1 MASKKIRQIIC
12 PEPGYTS
19 KSGFKCSIHDFSA
32 LLYHI
37 TNLNRTVFTKN
48 DPVQKALF
56 RNHSLRQTQVNKSK
70 KWKRSFSPPPNSFR
84 EFLAIPWKVHISPG
98 SCLISEQKNKK
109 KRLVRSLLFL
119 YSENIWMSPFL
130 VAGRCHPVGVS
141 LRIALIHSDV
151 YFSAFPFFHF
161 RRRCKTIRIPLRLPL
176 LHVPVV
182 QTVVEFCVC
191 PLIPAVY
198 LAVTVF
204 AYACVVTLLHFFMP
218 VCVWEEMGDRC
229 KFFSSPLVVQQ
240 LHSRSMYFVL

>member
-1 MASKKIRQIIC
+1 MSFISYLIFNNIIFYNFNDLPSIYFVTLFSESSIYFSLIIFNQIMVSKKIRQILC
-12 PEPGYTS
+12 PKPGYTS

-32 LLYHI
+32 PLYHI
-37 TNLNRTVFTKN
+37 VSPNRTVFTKN

-56 RNHSLRQTQVNKSK
+56 RNHNLRQTRVNKSK
-70 KWKRSFSPPPNSFR
+70 KWKRSFSPSPNSFR

-151 YFSAFPFFHF
+151 YFSAFPFSTSGDVAKRFVFLCAF
-161 RRRCKTIRIPLRLPL
+161 RFCTYPLFKPL
-176 LHVPVV
+176 
-182 QTVVEFCVC
+182 
-191 PLIPAVY
+191 
-198 LAVTVF
+198 
-204 AYACVVTLLHFFMP
+204 
-218 VCVWEEMGDRC
+218 
-229 KFFSSPLVVQQ
+229 
-240 LHSRSMYFVL
+240 